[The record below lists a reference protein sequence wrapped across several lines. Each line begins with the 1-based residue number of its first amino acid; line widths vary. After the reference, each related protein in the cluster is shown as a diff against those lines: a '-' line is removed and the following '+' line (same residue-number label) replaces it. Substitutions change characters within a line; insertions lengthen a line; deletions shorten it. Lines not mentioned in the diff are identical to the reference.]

1 MKASVV
7 PESGPAVDLNRVVED
22 EEIEDVSCPECESS
36 MEYWNAEKTKVPGLD
51 ESLDSEGEVFI
62 MWQEKDCAKAAFF
75 WCQDCEI
82 LMVTHKQCGSEMVCV
97 GHQGYARTGSEN
109 MRDSKT
115 GMKAHL
121 SNPKPYDPNKPRY
134 ELYDVLSN
142 KIRVEEW
149 WPAGPKGDAKHF
161 WMCQTCKVQFSFS
174 AVPVK

>member
-22 EEIEDVSCPECESS
+22 EEIED
-36 MEYWNAEKTKVPGLD
+36 
-51 ESLDSEGEVFI
+51 
-62 MWQEKDCAKAAFF
+62 
-75 WCQDCEI
+75 
-82 LMVTHKQCGSEMVCV
+82 
-97 GHQGYARTGSEN
+97 ARSGSEN
-109 MRDSKT
+109 MRNSKT

-121 SNPKPYDPNKPRY
+121 SNPKSYDPNKPRY